1 MTKTEYETDIIKVH
15 QLNKDKWNNNMNGRN
30 PTIPDY
36 TGSQSLTKE
45 TPKHNSSIFMD
56 ALKTICEEK
65 GIDDFLVNTTDNIDL
80 EIYTLKHNNNIG
92 TPRLIFTWRDQ
103 SSICDIV
110 KIHMINP
117 VKQYNKRVN
126 LKNDDKWKSKIE
138 ESIEKLIEQ
147 NVSYIQTK
155 THLENKVTEL
165 GIKAESITKFKS
177 HWQIDFKYNNKN
189 RGAIIQFDPKTKEF
203 LFQLRYSNE
212 GNVFRILEQLSGDLD
227 GI

>member
-126 LKNDDKWKSKIE
+126 LKNDDKWKCFKIHNR
-138 ESIEKLIEQ
+138 SFRDPCISGINALI
-147 NVSYIQTK
+147 
-155 THLENKVTEL
+155 
-165 GIKAESITKFKS
+165 
-177 HWQIDFKYNNKN
+177 
-189 RGAIIQFDPKTKEF
+189 
-203 LFQLRYSNE
+203 
-212 GNVFRILEQLSGDLD
+212 
-227 GI
+227 